1 MTATIGLDEWIRML
15 DAAIRTVKENHETLS
30 RLDSHGG
37 DGDHGT
43 TMLRAMGLVEK
54 ALNASSATRIADL
67 LNEIGWA
74 ILGVDG
80 GAAGPLFGTF
90 FMGMAKA
97 AGGMED
103 LDGYA
108 MAAMFEAG
116 LQNVEKQT
124 RARVGDRTLIDAL
137 APAVQAMREAADTQ
151 ADIETALEDA
161 ASAAEEGALSTKNLV
176 ARFGR
181 AKNLGEK
188 SRGGQDPGATSVYLI
203 FRGFSE
209 GVKS

>member
-1 MTATIGLDEWIRML
+1 M
-15 DAAIRTVKENHETLS
+15 VKENHETLS
-30 RLDSHGG
+30 RFDSQGG

-43 TMLRAMGLVEK
+43 TMVRAMNRVEK
-54 ALNASSATRIADL
+54 ALEVTSATRIEDL
-67 LNEIGWA
+67 TSEIGWA

-90 FMGMAKA
+90 FMGMSKEA
-97 AGGMED
+97 AGKET
-103 LDGYA
+103 LDA
-108 MAAMFEAG
+108 CALSAVFEAG
-116 LQNVEKQT
+116 LESVEKQT
-124 RARVGDRTLIDAL
+124 RARVGDKTMIDAL
-137 APAVQAMREAADTQ
+137 APAVRALREAAG
-151 ADIETALEDA
+151 ARPSIEAALEDA
-161 ASAAEEGALSTKNLV
+161 ARAAEAGALSTKNLV

-203 FRGFSE
+203 FRGFTE